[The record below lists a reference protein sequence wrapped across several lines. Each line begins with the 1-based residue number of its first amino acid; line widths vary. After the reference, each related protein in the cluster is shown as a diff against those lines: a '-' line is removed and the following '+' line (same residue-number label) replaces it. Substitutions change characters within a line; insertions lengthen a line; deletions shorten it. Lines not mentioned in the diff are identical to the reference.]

1 MPHLVCII
9 FNEKL
14 HLKKWGFTI
23 IIVWKWFHM
32 DEHEWTNLG
41 IWGVWGARCFYF
53 FRFELK
59 YFDNFL
65 ALDEFSSGLIY
76 FPLFFEWYAVACA
89 CFCLFLWLPKVLVS
103 WTFAVSTP
111 DHPYRGLFLALS
123 LSILSFPR
131 ENFTLLNGRPELGW
145 FSFLYFSLVFLFWFW
160 DSYIHVLIP
169 LLLLELLSTKSYS
182 IAEKVTSWRGHISCK
197 KAYGRRWKAQDLYI
211 I

>member
-1 MPHLVCII
+1 MDLCILSLDMHI
-9 FNEKL
+9 HCDHIILIISMRSFTLRNEDL
-14 HLKKWGFTI
+14 PSSLCENDSTW
-23 IIVWKWFHM
+23 M
-32 DEHEWTNLG
+32 NMNEQDLG

-182 IAEKVTSWRGHISCK
+182 IAEKVTSWRGHFSC
-197 KAYGRRWKAQDLYI
+197 
-211 I
+211 